1 MAHIYK
7 GEYLDVATLY
17 IGQKI
22 EEGFKLIRDQMSMGD
37 TTNTI
42 AELTAVIRAMK
53 GERSIASSNVY
64 NMLETISVKLG
75 TTNKHLIS
83 LKYLAPQPTPPP
95 PALEPKVETPNEIA
109 KEAAA

>member
-37 TTNTI
+37 ATNTI
-42 AELTAVIRAMK
+42 AEMTTVLRALK
-53 GERSIASSNVY
+53 GERSIASANIY
-64 NMLETISVKLG
+64 NILDSLNTKLG
-75 TTNKHLIS
+75 LVSKHLVN
-83 LKYLAPQPTPPP
+83 LKHLAPPPVDTT
-95 PALEPKVETPNEIA
+95 KVETPNEMV
-109 KEAAA
+109 KEKSEPI